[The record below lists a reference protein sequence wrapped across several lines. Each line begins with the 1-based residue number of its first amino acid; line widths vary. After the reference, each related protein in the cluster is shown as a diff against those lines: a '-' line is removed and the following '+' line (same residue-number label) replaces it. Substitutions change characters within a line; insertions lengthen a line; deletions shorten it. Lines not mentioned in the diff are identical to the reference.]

1 VCFTSFMHNPEASP
15 LRGKANGARR
25 PSDGTRRNRAMQ
37 LKLSEGE
44 LEQLRALADQRGLS
58 IQRFLLEGA
67 LKGSAWERENVPVD
81 VTVHELSRLQRDVA
95 RVGANVNQLA
105 RYAHTERQLA
115 DVDGARRAITDAMRS
130 IEDFIDGMQRR
141 R

>member
-1 VCFTSFMHNPEASP
+1 
-15 LRGKANGARR
+15 
-25 PSDGTRRNRAMQ
+25 MQ
-37 LKLSEGE
+37 LKLSESE
-44 LEQLRALADQRGLS
+44 LEQLRVLADQRGLS
-58 IQRFLLEGA
+58 IQRLLLEGA
-67 LKGSAWERENVPVD
+67 LKGSAWERENVPID

-105 RYAHTERQLA
+105 RYAHTERELA
-115 DVDGARRAITDAMRS
+115 DVSGARRAITDTMRS

>member
-1 VCFTSFMHNPEASP
+1 MHNPEASP

-58 IQRFLLEGA
+58 IQRFL
-67 LKGSAWERENVPVD
+67 
-81 VTVHELSRLQRDVA
+81 
-95 RVGANVNQLA
+95 
-105 RYAHTERQLA
+105 A

>member
-1 VCFTSFMHNPEASP
+1 MHDPEDSP
-15 LRGKANGARR
+15 LRGKASGARR

-37 LKLSEGE
+37 LKLSESE
-44 LEQLRALADQRGLS
+44 LEQLRVLADQRGLS
-58 IQRFLLEGA
+58 IQRFLLEAA
-67 LKGSAWERENVPVD
+67 LKGSAWAREDVPVD
-81 VTVHELSRLQRDVA
+81 VTVHELSVLQRDVA

-105 RYAHTERQLA
+105 RYAHTERELA
-115 DVDGARRAITDAMRS
+115 DVSGARRAITDAMRS

>member
-1 VCFTSFMHNPEASP
+1 
-15 LRGKANGARR
+15 
-25 PSDGTRRNRAMQ
+25 
-37 LKLSEGE
+37 
-44 LEQLRALADQRGLS
+44 
-58 IQRFLLEGA
+58 
-67 LKGSAWERENVPVD
+67 
-81 VTVHELSRLQRDVA
+81 VHELSRLQRDVA

>member
-1 VCFTSFMHNPEASP
+1 
-15 LRGKANGARR
+15 
-25 PSDGTRRNRAMQ
+25 MQ
-37 LKLSEGE
+37 LKLSESE
-44 LEQLRALADQRGLS
+44 LEQLRVLADQRGLS

-67 LKGSAWERENVPVD
+67 LKGSAWARENVPVD
-81 VTVHELSRLQRDVA
+81 VTVHELSALQRDVA

-105 RYAHTERQLA
+105 RYAHTERELA
-115 DVDGARRAITDAMRS
+115 DVSGARRAITDAMRS